1 MKYLSHQQRIPREI
15 SHQNVN
21 NSRELITVI
30 SHQSYLGSLVVGI
43 TENIMRTFFFLITKR
58 SLIIMSGICRPSK
71 KVLYALAKVG
81 KVVSQSLNDVLVLA
95 SYVHVYSIRKTQSP
109 HHPPPPPPSPR
120 TRTRT
125 HTQRQDTRCPALR
138 IEAE

>member
-1 MKYLSHQQRIPREI
+1 MKYLSHQRCIPREI

-30 SHQSYLGSLVVGI
+30 SHQSYLGSLVVAI

-71 KVLYALAKVG
+71 KVLYALAKAG
-81 KVVSQSLNDVLVLA
+81 EVVSQSLNDVLVLA

-109 HHPPPPPPSPR
+109 YPPQPPPR
-120 TRTRT
+120 TRTR
-125 HTQRQDTRCPALR
+125 TQRQDTRCPALR
-138 IEAE
+138 IGAE